1 MTAVG
6 AALALGQIDPRCGW
20 ETREEQGTGNDT
32 MASGGADEIRAALD
46 EFTGAA
52 TQRLD
57 GTEAGVTEL
66 RTRMDAIERALR
78 RPGAGGGGTEQR
90 GNNGPAPE
98 TRAFEAFV
106 RRGREQMTAE
116 ETRSLRVSDDTN
128 GGVLAPAEFIPELQR
143 NVVLFSPV
151 RAVANVRG
159 IGAGTAILPKR
170 TGGMTAT
177 WTGDTE
183 DRQET
188 TVSFGAAEYPVA
200 EITAYVDVPNALL
213 EDSAFDINALLA
225 FEFGEEFGAKE
236 GGAFVIGNG
245 VKKPMGFMNDKA
257 ILTTRSGHAS
267 QITADGLIDLFY
279 ALPSPYR
286 ANAVWHMNSTT
297 TAAVRKL
304 KTATGEYLWS
314 DGFKAD
320 TPPTILGRPVCE
332 CPDMPSIAAGACPIA
347 FGDFMQGYRIFD
359 RVPLSLLRDPFTVAH
374 KGMTRFHGRRRVAG
388 GVGKAEAIRKLVI
401 QAAE

>member
-1 MTAVG
+1 MFDCN
-6 AALALGQIDPRCGW
+6 AARRRVAW
-20 ETREEQGTGNDT
+20 ETREEQHQEDAN
-32 MASGGADEIRAALD
+32 AGGADDVRAALD

-57 GTEAGVTEL
+57 GTEASVTEL
-66 RTRMDAIERALR
+66 RTRMEAIERVMR
-78 RPGAGGGGTEQR
+78 RPGGGGGTEQR
-90 GNNGPAPE
+90 TAGPAPE

-159 IGAGTAILPKR
+159 IGAGSAILPKR
-170 TGGMTAT
+170 TGGMTAA

-183 DRQET
+183 ERQET

-213 EDSAFDINALLA
+213 EDSAFDIGALLA

-236 GGAFVIGNG
+236 GAAFVVGNG

-257 ILTTRSGHAS
+257 IGTTKSGDAAK
-267 QITADGLIDLFY
+267 ITADGLIDLFY
-279 ALPSPYR
+279 ALPTPYR
-286 ANAVWHMNSTT
+286 ANAVWTMNSTT
-297 TAAVRKL
+297 TATVRKM
-304 KTATGEYLWS
+304 KDGQGNYLWS
-314 DGFKAD
+314 DGYKAE
-320 TPPTILGRPVCE
+320 TPPTILGRPVVE
-332 CPDMPSIAAGACPIA
+332 APDMPSVGAGACPVA

-359 RVPLSLLRDPFTVAH
+359 RVPLSLIRDPFTMAH
-374 KGMTRFHGRRRVAG
+374 KGMTRFHGRRRVGG

-401 QAAE
+401 AA